1 MIKFNDNSIYVGYI
15 KQLLKDFNL
24 PNCQVYREELK
35 DFYNSENTHLAYIK
49 DNAVFRDDK
58 VVSTYNF
65 NDKITNITNN
75 LHITSNIYDSKTHK
89 YLGEYL
95 RFIRDY
101 TGLDLMQMYNCFTNE
116 SPVNVHIDGFDS
128 NDDNYQLFILPIKF
142 NRIYTIGIDCFSCVS
157 LRACHYENKD
167 LVDNSYNVKYSAQ
180 YESGA
185 RFNKPFIFKSPEV
198 ESTEQLAEEK
208 TLKLLIKIPFSCK
221 SSIVVLEGDY
231 RRGCDLLLDNN
242 KQILAS
248 TATSNLFDFD
258 KCISNDDLHIKEL
271 YKVDELSITHRI
283 EFNSAV
289 LWEDDAGLT
298 IRNSNYFTFVIENDD
313 SRYVYNNVLAF
324 KTFTNITTNERQIS
338 LSTSSGIVNI
348 EIVQSNKYY
357 IEHFNSSYVIF
368 ARLDAGEGAE
378 PNILMYDTYEFFSK
392 LVKSNLLNKT
402 LLNIYNTETNS
413 NNLINYY
420 ISKPQ
425 LLYLNTQSCYLLADR
440 LCEYLSKN
448 VIDSNEEIM
457 YNIRLVQKAIHSE
470 DFSNSYVDDYIDA
483 DDKTKEKL
491 RYNPIYYGMWDDKI
505 RESLYNFDYKY
516 KNTYNRESLLNN
528 NFDMLGYYDKDTEY
542 GMQYLVDEDEIN
554 FEV

>member
-1 MIKFNDNSIYVGYI
+1 MIKFNDNNIYVGYI

-49 DNAVFRDDK
+49 DNAVYRGDK

-116 SPVNVHIDGFDS
+116 SPVNVHLDDFDS
-128 NDDNYQLFILPIKF
+128 DNDNYQLFILPIKF
-142 NRIYTIGIDCFSCVS
+142 NRIYTIGIDCLSRIS
-157 LRACHYENKD
+157 LKACHYENKD

-180 YESGA
+180 YKSGT

-231 RRGCDLLLDNN
+231 RRGCDLLLNNN
-242 KQILAS
+242 KQVLAS
-248 TATSNLFDFD
+248 TVSTNGD
-258 KCISNDDLHIKEL
+258 K
-271 YKVDELSITHRI
+271 
-283 EFNSAV
+283 
-289 LWEDDAGLT
+289 
-298 IRNSNYFTFVIENDD
+298 
-313 SRYVYNNVLAF
+313 
-324 KTFTNITTNERQIS
+324 
-338 LSTSSGIVNI
+338 
-348 EIVQSNKYY
+348 
-357 IEHFNSSYVIF
+357 
-368 ARLDAGEGAE
+368 
-378 PNILMYDTYEFFSK
+378 P
-392 LVKSNLLNKT
+392 
-402 LLNIYNTETNS
+402 
-413 NNLINYY
+413 LINYY
-420 ISKPQ
+420 VDDSEEETNKINYYVSKPQ
-425 LLYLNTQSCYLLADR
+425 LLYLNTETCYLLADR
-440 LCEYLSKN
+440 LCEYLSRN

-457 YNIRLVQKAIHSE
+457 YNIRFVQKAIHSE
-470 DFSNSYVDDYIDA
+470 DFSNSYINDYTDA
-483 DDKTKEKL
+483 DDRTKERL
-491 RYNPIYYGMWDDKI
+491 RYNPIYYGMWDDRI
-505 RESLYNFDYKY
+505 RELLYNFDFKY
-516 KNTYNRESLLNN
+516 KNTYNREVLINN

-542 GMQYLVDEDEIN
+542 GMQYLVKEDETN